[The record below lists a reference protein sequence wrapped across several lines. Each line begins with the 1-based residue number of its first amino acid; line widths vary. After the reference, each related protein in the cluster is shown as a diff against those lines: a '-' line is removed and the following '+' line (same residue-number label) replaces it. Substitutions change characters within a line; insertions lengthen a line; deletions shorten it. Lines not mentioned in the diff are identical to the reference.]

1 MAGEWFTIERD
12 DTAIE
17 CRRWLPEAMPR
28 GTVQIVH
35 GAAEHCVRYD
45 RLATAL
51 NAVGFAVY
59 AHDQRGHGRTADR
72 HGTLGI
78 ARPGGFSAMIT
89 DAAAVADHIEGT
101 HPGRPIV
108 LMGHS
113 MGSFIAQAFAQRW
126 GDRLSG
132 LVLSGTSGGLDG
144 GIELR
149 EMLAGIEAA
158 EGPDAPSAVW
168 TAMTAGFNEA
178 FDGPSATGSERLSR
192 HPAEVRAYVDD
203 PWCGHD
209 LSNGFVT
216 DLVGA
221 MVELWTP
228 DAESGLPEGLP
239 VLMIAGDADPVGGEG
254 ALVRALA
261 DRYTS
266 RGLGPVSLRLY
277 PGARHEVLNETN
289 RDEVTEDLLDW
300 LNGVVPR

>member
-1 MAGEWFTIERD
+1 MPGEWFTIDRD
-12 DTAIE
+12 HTAIE
-17 CRRWLPEAMPR
+17 CRRWLPDVAPH

-35 GAAEHCVRYD
+35 GAAEHCARYD
-45 RLATAL
+45 RVAAALTTA
-51 NAVGFAVY
+51 GFAVY
-59 AHDQRGHGRTADR
+59 AHDQRGHGRTADL
-72 HGTLGI
+72 HGTLGV
-78 ARPGGFSAMIT
+78 ARPGGFTAMVA
-89 DAAAVADHIEGT
+89 DAAAIADHIEGA

-113 MGSFIAQAFAQRW
+113 MGSFVAQAFAQRW
-126 GDRLSG
+126 GDRLAG
-132 LVLSGTSGGLDG
+132 LVLSGTSGGLEG
-144 GIELR
+144 GVELR
-149 EMLAGIEAA
+149 EMLAGIEVA

-178 FDGPSATGSERLSR
+178 FDEPTATGSEWLSR
-192 HPAEVRAYVDD
+192 DPAEVRAYVDD

-228 DAESGLPEGLP
+228 DAESGLPQGLP

-266 RGLGPVSLRLY
+266 RGLGPVTLRLY
-277 PGARHEVLNETN
+277 PSARHEVLNETN
-289 RDEVTEDLLDW
+289 RDEVTDDLLAW
-300 LNGVVPR
+300 LDDVVPR